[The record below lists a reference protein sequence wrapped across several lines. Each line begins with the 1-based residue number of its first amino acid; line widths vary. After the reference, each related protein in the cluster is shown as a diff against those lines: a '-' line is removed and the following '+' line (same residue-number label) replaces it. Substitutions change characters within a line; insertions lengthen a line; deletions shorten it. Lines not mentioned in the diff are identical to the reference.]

1 MSQYLK
7 SFSRQSFGVRRLD
20 GQTSSW
26 SCQLHKMEIL
36 SFSCSLSERSNFIF
50 PPSWGPCY
58 AITCLC
64 FALSTNSEE
73 TFPWRPPTSSADL
86 IPPRHCLLARLVG
99 VGWSPSAGLRG
110 RTVIFCL
117 GFISWLKELNGDP
130 GIRALP
136 PKESAALQDVDLHI
150 DLEEGSAYCL
160 IYYISP

>member
-1 MSQYLK
+1 MGKQVL
-7 SFSRQSFGVRRLD
+7 
-20 GQTSSW
+20 
-26 SCQLHKMEIL
+26 EL
-36 SFSCSLSERSNFIF
+36 SALYYDPTKRKFSLSERLDQILSFHLRGCHAYTL
-50 PPSWGPCY
+50 S
-58 AITCLC
+58 CLC

-73 TFPWRPPTSSADL
+73 TFPCRPPRSSADL
-86 IPPRHCLLARLVG
+86 IPPRHCLLAHLVGAGAGVG

-110 RTVIFCL
+110 RAVIFYL

-130 GIRALP
+130 GIQALL